1 MRICVDSCVLS
12 VTLSHLWDDNEW
24 LLDVHIRTYVRSYL
38 VYVYIR
44 QDQERERKVL
54 ISNE

>member
-1 MRICVDSCVLS
+1 MCRFLCTFGDFESSIG
-12 VTLSHLWDDNEW
+12 DNKW
-24 LLDVHIRTYVRSYL
+24 LLDVHIRTYL

-44 QDQERERKVL
+44 QDHERERKVL